1 MANTTKSLGENPKTA
16 KDYQKEMD
24 TTAAGFQQEK
34 KVSFSIP
41 KMLQASLGTEL
52 FIAVNGSHVVV
63 PVDGEEYEIPETLAK
78 HGKEVIKNLK

>member
-1 MANTTKSLGENPKTA
+1 MANTTKSLGENPKSN

-24 TTAAGFQQEK
+24 LTAAGFQQEP
-34 KVSFSIP
+34 KVKFSVP
-41 KMLQASLGTEL
+41 KMLQSSLGSEL

-63 PVDGEEYEIPETLAK
+63 PVDGEEYEIPKTLAE